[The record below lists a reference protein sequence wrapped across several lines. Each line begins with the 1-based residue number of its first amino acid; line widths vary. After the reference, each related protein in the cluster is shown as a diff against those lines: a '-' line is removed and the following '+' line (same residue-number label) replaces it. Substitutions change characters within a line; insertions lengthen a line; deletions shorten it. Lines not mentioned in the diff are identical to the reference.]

1 MVIHVERRMD
11 AFVTQDL
18 AAIPHL
24 AHYLEADHVRYGP
37 SARDV
42 RVDTLQELILDRPE
56 VGDVESSP
64 KNLIHG
70 CLSVPQDTPI
80 PNYRLAGKAL
90 NDYATHHV
98 TTTCLFHRLEDP
110 FFLF

>member
-24 AHYLEADHVRYGP
+24 ARYLEADHVRYGP

-56 VGDVESSP
+56 VGDVGSSP

-70 CLSVPQDTPI
+70 CLSVPQGIPI
-80 PNYRLAGKAL
+80 LNHRLAGK
-90 NDYATHHV
+90 NS
-98 TTTCLFHRLEDP
+98 
-110 FFLF
+110 